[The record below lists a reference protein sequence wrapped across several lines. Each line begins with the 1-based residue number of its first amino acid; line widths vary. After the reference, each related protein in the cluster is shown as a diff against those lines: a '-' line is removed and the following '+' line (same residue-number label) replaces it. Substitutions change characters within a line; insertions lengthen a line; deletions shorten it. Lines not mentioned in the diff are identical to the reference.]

1 MVNLQV
7 AEGISIDAVNG
18 SFYSPGDIIMLASD
32 TAPDG
37 FLSCNGATITQ
48 LEYPALYSV
57 LGTYYDPAV
66 TVCKLPNL
74 NQSDWFFPCS
84 TVGNES
90 AYPLSH
96 SSHSHTLTNNTITA
110 ADYTTVTHTHAGSV
124 TSAGG
129 GSGGHSHGV
138 PAPGNSVNGAST
150 TANRSNGSG
159 QGVNLAIVGH
169 THSWGSAAN
178 SNIQNPYHTHTVSIG
193 TTCSASNHS
202 HTANLA
208 TSTSTD
214 RYIPNNVISMRY
226 YIKW

>member
-1 MVNLQV
+1 MANLQV
-7 AEGISIDAVNG
+7 AEGLSIDNNPG
-18 SFYSPGDIIMLASD
+18 FGYYPGDIIISAS
-32 TAPDG
+32 TFTPTG
-37 FLSCNGATITQ
+37 FLPCNGATITQ
-48 LEYPALYSV
+48 FEYPALYSV

-110 ADYTTVTHTHAGSV
+110 ANYSTVTHTHSGSV
-124 TSAGG
+124 TSASG

-138 PAPGNSVNGAST
+138 PAPGNSVNTASSV
-150 TANRSNGSG
+150 ANRSNGSG
-159 QGVNLAIVGH
+159 QGVNLAIAGH

-178 SNIQNPYHTHTVSIG
+178 SNIQNPAHTHTVSIG
-193 TTCSASNHS
+193 TTCSASDHS
-202 HTANLA
+202 HTANLG

-214 RYIPNNVISMRY
+214 RYIPDNVISIRY